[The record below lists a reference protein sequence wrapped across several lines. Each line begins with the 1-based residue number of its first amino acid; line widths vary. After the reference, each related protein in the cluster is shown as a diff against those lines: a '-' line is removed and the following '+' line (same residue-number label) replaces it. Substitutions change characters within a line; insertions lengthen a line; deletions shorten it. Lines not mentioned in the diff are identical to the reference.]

1 VARRIPL
8 PRLTQR
14 QRTARWQRERRQ
26 QTIIVT
32 LFSAILFF
40 VLGLVAWAA
49 SSKYYTDNLKPA
61 LMFDGRA
68 LSLREY
74 RRELAYQYVRF
85 YVDYGVPAGYEND
98 PQVLA
103 QKSQYEGVA
112 LNALVEEA
120 ILDSAARTDGITYD
134 KAAIDAKYTED
145 FGEYH
150 PRHILIT
157 PKGDDKELADQV
169 ALAKARAVADQLK
182 QDPGNQTLWNQLAAS
197 SSDDTSNAQSGGD
210 LGWVSKGQ
218 FVKEFED
225 AAKSMPIGQ
234 VSDPIKSQF
243 GYHVLQVMATR
254 GPDENDFVKRALTYG
269 ISVEDIKMRARY
281 ELLREEYTKRAQ
293 ERGGQSPTEQ
303 AHVAWIQV
311 TTPYPTAGGDF
322 QTYADQL
329 KKVANIQAEFDKGT
343 DFAAIAAQF
352 SEDTA
357 TKDTGGDLGWYAHG
371 MLTQIDLENEI
382 FSLNVGERTRQH
394 SDQSNTVWYKILEK
408 DPARAL
414 ADDQKTKIKDNA
426 YTYWLQQE
434 KLTHGVQKLVPGHE
448 LDG

>member
-1 VARRIPL
+1 M
-8 PRLTQR
+8 
-14 QRTARWQRERRQ
+14 ARWQRERRQ
-26 QTIIVT
+26 QTIVVT
-32 LFSAILFF
+32 IFSAILFF
-40 VLGLVAWAA
+40 TLGLVAWAA

-68 LSLREY
+68 VSLREY

-85 YVDYGVPAGYEND
+85 YVDYGVPPGYEND

-120 ILDSAARTDGITYD
+120 ILDYAARADGITYD
-134 KAAIDAKYTED
+134 QAAIDAKFIED

-157 PKGDDKELADQV
+157 PKGDDKELGDQV
-169 ALAKARAVADQLK
+169 ALAKARAIADQLK
-182 QDPGNQTLWNQLAAS
+182 QDPNDQNLWNQLAAS

-225 AAKSMPIGQ
+225 AAKSMPVGQ

-243 GYHVLQVMATR
+243 GYHILQVMETR
-254 GPDENDFVKRALTYG
+254 GPDQNEFVKRALSYG
-269 ISVEDIKMRARY
+269 VPVDDIKGRARY

-303 AHVAWIQV
+303 VHLAWIQ
-311 TTPYPTAGGDF
+311 TATPYPTAGGDI
-322 QTYADQL
+322 QTYSDQL
-329 KKVANIQAEFDKGT
+329 KKLGDIKAELDKGR
-343 DFAAIAAQF
+343 DFAEIAKQF
-352 SEDTA
+352 SEDSA
-357 TKDTGGDLGWYAHG
+357 TKDTGGDLGWYARG
-371 MLTQIDLENEI
+371 MLTQIDVENDI
-382 FSLNVGERTRQH
+382 FSLNVGERTGQH
-394 SDQSNTVWYKILEK
+394 SDPSTTVWYKILEK

-414 ADDQKTKIKDNA
+414 TDEQKTKIKDNA

-448 LDG
+448 LDA

>member
-1 VARRIPL
+1 MARRIPL

-68 LSLREY
+68 MSLREY

-120 ILDSAARTDGITYD
+120 ILDSAARADGITYD
-134 KAAIDAKYTED
+134 KGAIDAKYTED
-145 FGEYH
+145 FGQYH

-157 PKGDDKELADQV
+157 PKGDDATLADQI

-197 SSDDTSNAQSGGD
+197 TSDDTSNAASGGD

-243 GYHVLQVMATR
+243 GYHILQVMETR
-254 GPDENDFVKRALTYG
+254 GPDENEFVKRALTYG
-269 ISVEDIKMRARY
+269 VSVEDIKLRARY
-281 ELLREEYTKRAQ
+281 ELLRQEYTKRAQ

-303 AHVAWIQV
+303 VHVAWIQV
-311 TTPYPTAGGDF
+311 TTPYPTAGGDIT
-322 QTYADQL
+322 TYTDQL
-329 KKVANIQAEFDKGT
+329 KKVADIQAAFDKGT
-343 DFAAIAAQF
+343 DFAAIAKQF

-357 TKDTGGDLGWYAHG
+357 TKDTGGDLGWYARG
-371 MLTQIDLENEI
+371 MLTQLDLENEI

-414 ADDQKTKIKDNA
+414 ADDQKTKVKDNA

>member
-1 VARRIPL
+1 M
-8 PRLTQR
+8 
-14 QRTARWQRERRQ
+14 ARWQRERRQ
-26 QTIIVT
+26 QTLIVT
-32 LFSAILFF
+32 VFSAILFF

-49 SSKYYTDNLKPA
+49 TSKYYTDNLKPA
-61 LMFDGRA
+61 LIFDGRA
-68 LSLREY
+68 VSLREY
-74 RRELAYQYVRF
+74 RRELAYQNVRF
-85 YVDYGVPAGYEND
+85 YVDYGVPPGYEND

-103 QKSQYEGVA
+103 QKTQYEGVA

-120 ILDSAARTDGITYD
+120 ILDSAARTDGIAYD
-134 KAAIDAKYTED
+134 QAAIEAKFNED

-157 PKGDDKELADQV
+157 PKGDDTALADQV
-169 ALAKARAVADQLK
+169 ALAKARAIADQLR
-182 QDPGNQTLWNQLAAS
+182 QDPNDQALWNQLAAS
-197 SSDDTSNAQSGGD
+197 TSDDTSNAQSGGD

-243 GYHVLQVMATR
+243 GYHILQVLETR
-254 GPDENDFVKRALTYG
+254 GPEANEFVKRALSYG
-269 ISVEDIKMRARY
+269 ISAADIKARARY
-281 ELLREEYTKRAQ
+281 ELLRDEYTKRAQ
-293 ERGGQSPTEQ
+293 DRNTQSPTDQ
-303 AHVAWIQV
+303 AHVAWIQA

-329 KKVANIQAEFDKGT
+329 KKLSDIQAEFDKGT
-343 DFAAIAAQF
+343 DFAEIAKQF

-371 MLTQIDLENEI
+371 MLTQIDLESEI

-394 SDQSNTVWYKILEK
+394 SDQTSTVWYKILEK

-414 ADDQKTKIKDNA
+414 TDEQKTKIKDNA